1 MIVRASGL
9 SYEIQGNSILIAN
22 ADRLNSDVG
31 ISSHV
36 IPLKYA
42 NAEDVVGLLANITEK
57 ITVDKAGNNLLVTV
71 SPKKLA
77 EIQTIIKEVDKPAIQ
92 IMLEAKLI
100 EVALSNEEKEGI
112 DWAKLSELTTII
124 AESGVP
130 LKLDAGGETAS

>member
-1 MIVRASGL
+1 MIVRAAGL

-77 EIQTIIKEVDKPAIQ
+77 EIQTIIEEVDKPAIQ
-92 IMLEAKLI
+92 IMLEASLLRLPCQMKIRKVLI
-100 EVALSNEEKEGI
+100 GLNFLS
-112 DWAKLSELTTII
+112 
-124 AESGVP
+124 
-130 LKLDAGGETAS
+130 